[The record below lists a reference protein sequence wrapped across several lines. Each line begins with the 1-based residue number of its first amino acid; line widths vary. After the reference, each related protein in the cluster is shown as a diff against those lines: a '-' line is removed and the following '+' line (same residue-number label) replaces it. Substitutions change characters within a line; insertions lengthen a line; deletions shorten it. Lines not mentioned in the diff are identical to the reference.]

1 MLFGR
6 YTIKKYRLKIPVA
19 FLLLL
24 MVATSYAQPEHEKEG
39 LLKKLSFTD
48 QVPEGLLARRS
59 VVLFDDAIPLKE
71 LEEIQLGFQPAGID
85 AIAYFPVNRM
95 LSGADPQKAFAD
107 YLVGRNVGF
116 LIFVERTIT
125 NYTFTF
131 VPFNNKPT
139 LADVHT
145 PAWRQTGSIL
155 KEVLLTI
162 YRLALSNQK
171 KQNFLVNDF
180 PEFDIPIKIFTG
192 RRNEGYTG
200 QVKTLRVAV
209 PKFANEKA
217 DAAME
222 QILKK
227 DFPVKYE
234 LVDPE
239 LTEAELSR
247 SGFGLVI
254 RYVHTSGRLAK
265 ELLDYDVSQI
275 ANSISYVAMVGGEAQ
290 LKTIPADEI
299 VYKFYVKHLEYGNI
313 FLGNKWDADP
323 SWEMALTNH
332 LLLMRQ
338 DLKY

>member
-1 MLFGR
+1 M
-6 YTIKKYRLKIPVA
+6 KISIA

-24 MVATSYAQPEHEKEG
+24 ITTPSYTQPEREKDG
-39 LLKKLSFTD
+39 FLKKLSYTD

-59 VVLFDDAIPLKE
+59 VVLFDEAIPLKE
-71 LEEIQLGFQPAGID
+71 LEEIQQGFQPAGID
-85 AIAYFPVNRM
+85 AIAYFPVDWM
-95 LSGADPQKAFAD
+95 LSGADPQKSFAD

-116 LIFVERTIT
+116 LIFAERTIT

-139 LADVHT
+139 LADLHA
-145 PAWRQTGSIL
+145 PAWRQTGSVL

-180 PEFDIPIKIFTG
+180 PELDIAIKIFSG

-222 QILKK
+222 QILKEN
-227 DFPVKYE
+227 FPAKYE

-239 LTEAELSR
+239 LSEAELSR
-247 SGFGLVI
+247 RGFGLVI

-265 ELLDYDVSQI
+265 EVLDYDVSQL
-275 ANSISYVAMVGGEAQ
+275 ANSISSVAMVRGEAQ

-299 VYKFYVKHLEYGNI
+299 VYKFYIKHLEYGNI

-323 SWEMALTNH
+323 SWEMALTSH